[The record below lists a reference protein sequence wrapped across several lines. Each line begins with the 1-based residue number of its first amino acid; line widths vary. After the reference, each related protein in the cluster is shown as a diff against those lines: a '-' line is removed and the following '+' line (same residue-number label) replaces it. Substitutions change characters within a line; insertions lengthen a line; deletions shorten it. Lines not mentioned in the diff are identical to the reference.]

1 MLVHYLVRLVDQQVS
16 LLIYHLMLI
25 HHIKIIQHN
34 HQLYKWIIN
43 VKNKQNKKYK
53 EILFENP
60 FCFYIA

>member
-25 HHIKIIQHN
+25 HHIQIIQHN
-34 HQLYKWIIN
+34 HQLCKRIIN